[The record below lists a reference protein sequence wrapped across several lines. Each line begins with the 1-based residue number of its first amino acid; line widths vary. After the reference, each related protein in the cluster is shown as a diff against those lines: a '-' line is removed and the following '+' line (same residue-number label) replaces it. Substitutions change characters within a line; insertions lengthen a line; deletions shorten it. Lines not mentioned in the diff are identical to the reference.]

1 MDSLACNVV
10 APEEA
15 EAFVLRAVERLKQL
29 GMRITE
35 PRRMVLKV
43 LATTRKPL
51 GAYQIR
57 DRVLESG
64 GRIDV
69 ASVYRILASLVESHL
84 AHHIGAVDGYLACSS
99 PHVEGEIQHLICED
113 CGCVEE
119 LSMPSSVSRA
129 IDAALGGTG
138 FESRV
143 TRVEVQGVCD
153 HCQSARAQGR
163 KTRQN

>member
-1 MDSLACNVV
+1 MNSPACNVV

-15 EAFVLRAVERLKQL
+15 EEFVLRALARLKQL
-29 GMRITE
+29 GMRVTG
-35 PRRMVLKV
+35 PRRMVLGV

-57 DRVLESG
+57 DRVIERG

-69 ASVYRILASLVESHL
+69 ASVYRILASLVESQL

-99 PHVEGEIQHLICED
+99 PHVVGKIQHLICED

-129 IDAALGGTG
+129 IDTALGGTG
-138 FESRV
+138 FESRI

-153 HCQSARAQGR
+153 HCRLARAQGR
-163 KTRQN
+163 MTGKN